1 MKKNKLH
8 VKKDDKV
15 KILAGKDRGKTG
27 TILKALPEEKR
38 VIVEGI
44 NMIKKHQRPQGMNQQ
59 GGIIDI
65 EAPIDVSNVMLI
77 CPSCNEAS
85 RTGKKVLEDGTK
97 VRYCKKCNQVIDK

>member
-1 MKKNKLH
+1 MKNNKLH

-27 TILKALPEEKR
+27 KVLRAIPAENR
-38 VIVEGI
+38 VIVEGV
-44 NMIKKHQRPQGMNQQ
+44 NMMTKHQKPQGMNQP
-59 GGIIDI
+59 GGIIEM
-65 EAPIDVSNVMLI
+65 EAAIDVSNVMII

-85 RTGKKVLEDGTK
+85 RTGKRILEDGTK